1 MRAGEPAQFSCTL
14 SESVPVGEAIW
25 YINGAAVPPDDAD
38 WTVTAD
44 GNHHALLL
52 RCARPHHA
60 GEVTFAAR
68 DAVASA
74 RLTVLGGWLVCPQQL
89 GAGLSCGGW
98 SFQPQRQLEALRDPL
113 PRVAPTLSLLVTET
127 HYLVS

>member
-1 MRAGEPAQFSCTL
+1 MRAGEPAQFSCVL
-14 SESVPVGEAIW
+14 SESVLVGEATW
-25 YINGAAVPPDDAD
+25 YINGAAVLPDDAD

-74 RLTVLGGWLVCPQQL
+74 RLTVLGGWLVRLLWL
-89 GAGLSCGGW
+89 GGRVLLWVREGW
-98 SFQPQRQLEALRDPL
+98 SFQPQRLLEALCVPSTQGGL
-113 PRVAPTLSLLVTET
+113 
-127 HYLVS
+127 

>member
-1 MRAGEPAQFSCTL
+1 MRAGELAQFSCTL

-74 RLTVLGGWLVCPQQL
+74 RLTVLGEWLVCPQQL
-89 GAGLSCGGW
+89 GAGLSCECVRAGVSSLRGSWRLSVTPYPGW
-98 SFQPQRQLEALRDPL
+98 LRHSVFL
-113 PRVAPTLSLLVTET
+113 
-127 HYLVS
+127 